1 MIKKITIFLSLLFL
15 ISLIKVNA
23 QGYKI
28 DVTIDGWKD
37 TTLILGHYFNKK
49 MLVNDTIIINKDGKG
64 SFIGE
69 EALPGGIYIIYMP
82 DQKYFDILI
91 DNEQH
96 FSIAVNKD
104 NPVESLNVHGNKQ
117 EYAFN
122 EYQRY
127 LSKQQR
133 IATSLQAK
141 LKNNGDAKND
151 SVEIWKKQLGELT
164 DKINIYWDN
173 VLEKEQGTFL
183 ANFIKGIREVNV
195 PDFNENKSLPDS
207 VVRWKR
213 YEYYK
218 EHYFDNIDMQ
228 DDRMLRTPYFTNKLE
243 TFFTK
248 TVFQIPDSIVK
259 EANRIIE
266 MAGENKEMEKYLIQF
281 TFNTVNESKVMGMD
295 AAMVALAE
303 RYYLSGYAD
312 WVDEEFITKL
322 EERVTKLKPN
332 LIGNKAPDLKL
343 LSPNNEYYKL
353 NEVYAKLTILVFWE
367 PDCGHCKKEIP
378 KLKEEVWDK
387 FGDQG
392 VKIFA
397 VFTQHEKEKWTEFIE
412 EHQLEEWIN
421 VWDPYNQS
429 NFRNLYDIYSTPA
442 IFVLDENK
450 NIIAKR
456 IGTDQLPGFIE
467 YHLKKK

>member
-1 MIKKITIFLSLLFL
+1 MIKKITIFLSLFFL

-49 MLVNDTIIINKDGKG
+49 MLVNDTITINKDGKG

-122 EYQRY
+122 EYQKY

-133 IATSLQAK
+133 IATSLQTK
-141 LKNNGDAKND
+141 LKNNADAKND

-164 DKINIYWDN
+164 DKINIYWDD
-173 VLEKEQGTFL
+173 VLKKEQGTFL

-259 EANRIIE
+259 EANRVIE

-412 EHQLEEWIN
+412 EHQLDEWIN

>member
-1 MIKKITIFLSLLFL
+1 MIKKITIFLSVFFL
-15 ISLIKVNA
+15 ITLVKMNG

-28 DVTIDGWKD
+28 DVTVNGWKD

-49 MLVNDTIIINKDGKG
+49 MLVNDTILINKDGKG
-64 SFIGE
+64 SFIGDE
-69 EALPGGIYIIYMP
+69 SLPGGIYIIYMP

-91 DNEQH
+91 DNEQQ
-96 FSIAVNKD
+96 FNISVNKD
-104 NPVESLNVHGNKQ
+104 NPVESLIVHGNKQ

-122 EYQRY
+122 EYQKY
-127 LSKQQR
+127 LAKQQK
-133 IATSLQAK
+133 IATSIQTK
-141 LKNNGDAKND
+141 LKNNGDTPND
-151 SVEIWKKQLGELT
+151 SVEIWKKQLDELT
-164 DKINIYWDN
+164 DEINIYWDD
-173 VLEKEQGTFL
+173 VLEKQKGTFL
-183 ANFIKGIREVNV
+183 ANFIKGIREINV
-195 PDFNENKSLPDS
+195 PEFNENPSLPDS
-207 VVRWKR
+207 VIRWKR

-228 DDRMLRTPYFTNKLE
+228 DDRMLRTPYFTSKLE

-248 TVFQIPDSIVK
+248 TVFQIPDSVVK
-259 EANRIIE
+259 EANRVID
-266 MAGENKEMEKYLIQF
+266 MAGDNKEVEKYLIQF

-312 WVDEEFITKL
+312 WVDEEFLTKL

-397 VFTQHEKEKWTEFIE
+397 VFTQHEKEKWTDFIE
-412 EHQLEEWIN
+412 EHQLEDWIN

-467 YHLKKK
+467 YHLKNK

>member
-1 MIKKITIFLSLLFL
+1 MIKRLTIFLSLFFL
-15 ISLIKVNA
+15 LSLIKINA

-28 DVTIDGWKD
+28 DVTIDGWQD

-49 MLVNDTIIINKDGKG
+49 MLVNDTILIDHEGKG
-64 SFIGE
+64 SFTGE
-69 EALPGGIYIIYMP
+69 EPIPGGIYIIYMP

-91 DNEQH
+91 DDEQH
-96 FSIAVNKD
+96 FSISANKD
-104 NPVESLNVHGNKQ
+104 NPVESLKVKGNKQ
-117 EYAFN
+117 EHAFN
-122 EYQRY
+122 EYQKY
-127 LSKQQR
+127 LSSQQKK
-133 IATSLQAK
+133 ASTLQTK
-141 LKNNGDAKND
+141 IKDNTDNQND
-151 SVEIWKKQLGELT
+151 SLEIWKSQLKQLT
-164 DKINIYWDN
+164 DEINVYWDDILN
-173 VLEKEQGTFL
+173 KQQGTFL
-183 ANFIKGIREVNV
+183 ANFIKGIRDVDV
-195 PDFNENKSLPDS
+195 PDFKENSNLPDS
-207 VVRWKR
+207 VIRWKR

-218 EHYFDNIDMQ
+218 EHYFDNIDME

-259 EANRIIE
+259 EANRVIE
-266 MAGENKEMEKYLIQF
+266 MAADNKEMEKYLIQY

-295 AAMVALAE
+295 AAMVSLAE

-312 WVDEEFITKL
+312 WVDEEFLTKL

-343 LSPNNEYYKL
+343 ISPNNEYFRL

-378 KLKEEVWDK
+378 KLKEEIWDK
-387 FGDQG
+387 YGDQG

-397 VFTQHEKEKWTEFIE
+397 VFTQHEKDKWTEFIE

-429 NFRNLYDIYSTPA
+429 NFRNSYDIYSTPA

-467 YHLKKK
+467 YHLKNK

>member
-1 MIKKITIFLSLLFL
+1 MNTKLTIILSIALTLSTF
-15 ISLIKVNA
+15 KVNA

-49 MLVNDTIIINKDGKG
+49 MLVNDTIVINNEGKG
-64 SFIGE
+64 SFVGDE
-69 EALPGGIYIIYMP
+69 SLPGGVYIIYMP
-82 DQKYFDILI
+82 DQKYFDVFI
-91 DNEQH
+91 DDEQH
-96 FSIAVNKD
+96 FSLSADKD
-104 NPVESLNVHGNKQ
+104 NPIESLKVKGNKQ
-117 EYAFN
+117 EFAFN
-122 EYQRY
+122 EYQKY
-127 LSKQQR
+127 LSKQQKKAS
-133 IATSLQAK
+133 ILQ
-141 LKNNGDAKND
+141 KNIKDKGDLQKD
-151 SVEIWKKQLGELT
+151 SVEIWKNQLNDLT
-164 DKINIYWDN
+164 SEINTYWDN
-173 VLEKEQGTFL
+173 ILKQYQGKFL
-183 ANFIKGIREVNV
+183 ANFIKGIKEVNV
-195 PDFNENKSLPDS
+195 PDFNEDPSLPDS

-243 TFFTK
+243 SFFTK
-248 TVFQIPDSIVK
+248 TVFQIPDSIIK
-259 EANRIIE
+259 ESHRVIE
-266 MAGENKEMEKYLIQF
+266 MAGDNKEMEKYLIQF
-281 TFNTVNESKVMGMD
+281 TFNTVNESKIMGMD
-295 AAMVALAE
+295 AAMVSLAE

-312 WVDEEFITKL
+312 WVDDEFLTKL
-322 EERVTKLKPN
+322 EERVSKLKPN

-343 LSPNNEYYKL
+343 ISPNDEFYRL

-378 KLKEEVWDK
+378 KIKEEIWDK
-387 FGDQG
+387 YSDQG

-397 VFTQHEKEKWTEFIE
+397 VFTQHEKEKWTDFIAD
-412 EHQLEEWIN
+412 HQLEEWIN

-456 IGTDQLPGFIE
+456 IGSDQLPGFIE